1 MENKLLTAFKGVL
14 ILVIIIWSAGHLK
27 AQQRTITGTVFDA
40 ETSETLPG
48 ANVVIKGTQQ
58 GTMTDTEG
66 RFTLQISE
74 SNVTLVISF
83 IGYEKQEV
91 TVTGNK
97 DAYEI
102 ALQPKAKSL
111 DEVVVIGYGTVKKS
125 DLTGSVSS
133 MKGEELTKISSANPL
148 EGMQGKLSGAQISS
162 GSGEPGSSPIVRIRG
177 VGTLNNANPIYVV
190 DGVIL
195 DDISFLSS
203 NDIESVELLKDAS
216 ATAIYGSRGAN
227 GVIIITTK
235 SGSAGKEPSISFKT
249 EYGVQQLEK
258 KIDLLGGRA
267 FAEALNDI
275 SPGTINNLDAVDDFD
290 WQDAIFQENPVMQS
304 YDLSV
309 SGGSEKLDYYLGAGV
324 FDQEGI
330 IPKSQYRRYNLKLN
344 TNYEAREYLTFGLN
358 LSGAYTDDENA
369 PNVVGAAYRAWPI
382 DTPYDE
388 EGNFAEV
395 QGNGNPLAAIEYT
408 NNNSKSY
415 RIVGNLFTEID
426 ILENLRF
433 KTSYQFDLRQSKNR
447 SFSPEYFVSPTQQ
460 NSRNSLSISFT
471 EDRTWIWENT
481 LNYDLDTED
490 HTVNAVAGFTMQ
502 ERFYESPNITMYRL
516 VREDPLFW
524 HFNASLTDTVDVSS
538 NLGDAFKNS
547 MISGLFRTNYTYK
560 SKYLATVSVRTDGSS
575 KFNKEDRFGV
585 FPSFALG
592 WNVIKE
598 PFFPEWDALDQLKVK
613 GSWGIIGN
621 EKINW
626 YDRFSLIGSN
636 YGAVFGHPEAI
647 RPGATF
653 FSAGNQNLLWENTKQ
668 TNIGVEFSIENDK
681 INGSVDYYYKLT
693 DDILVMLDVPGFYG
707 FGSFQQVR
715 FNAASVLNTGVEV
728 DLQYNNNFGDLNYS
742 ISATGSTVHN
752 EVKELGATTPT
763 DSVIYGGGLANG
775 DRVTA
780 TRVGESIGYF
790 IGYEIEGLFQNEAQ
804 LEQYPR
810 LSNQDVGDFI
820 YKDQNGDGEI
830 TPDADRVRIGS
841 PIPDFT
847 FGFGV
852 NLSYKNFGL
861 SFDLQG
867 QTGNEIYNAKN
878 QTRFGIYNFES
889 RVEDRWQGEG
899 TSDYEPE
906 LDGRAGNYQQSEYF
920 IEDGSYLR
928 LRSLVISYDLPESWM
943 EQAGIASANLYLRGT
958 NLYTLSGYSGYSP
971 DLGGSPLSSGID
983 SGIYPVTSM
992 YTMGVN
998 IKF

>member
-1 MENKLLTAFKGVL
+1 MILAFILPALSMIAQENR
-14 ILVIIIWSAGHLK
+14 IS
-27 AQQRTITGTVFDA
+27 GTVSDA
-40 ETSETLPG
+40 ATSETLPG
-48 ANVVIKGTQQ
+48 ANVVVKGTQQ
-58 GTMTDTEG
+58 GTMTDAEG
-66 RFTLQISE
+66 KFMLPIDD
-74 SNVTLVISF
+74 NKATLVISF
-83 IGYEKQEV
+83 IGYEK
-91 TVTGNK
+91 K
-97 DAYEI
+97 EI
-102 ALQPKAKSL
+102 PVVVGEGPYNIQLKPKAKSL

-133 MKGEELTKISSANPL
+133 IKGEELSKISSSNPL

-162 GSGEPGSSPIVRIRG
+162 GSGEPGSNPIVRIRG

-195 DDISFLSS
+195 NDISFLSS

-227 GVIIITTK
+227 GVFMITTK
-235 SGSAGKEPSISFKT
+235 SGKGGKEPSISFKT
-249 EYGVQQLEK
+249 EYGIQQLDK
-258 KIDLLGGRA
+258 KIDMLDGRA

-290 WQDAIFQENPVMQS
+290 WQDAIFQTNPVMQS

-309 SGGSEKLDYYLGAGV
+309 SGGSEKIDYYLGAGM

-330 IPKSQYRRYNLKLN
+330 IPKSEYRRYNLKLN
-344 TNYEAREYLTFGLN
+344 TTYEARDYLTFGLN

-382 DTPYDE
+382 DTPYDDQ
-388 EGNFAEV
+388 GNFAEV

-408 NNNSKSY
+408 NNNNKSY
-415 RIVGNLFTEID
+415 RLVGNLFTELD

-490 HTVNAVAGFTMQ
+490 HTLNAVAGFTMQ
-502 ERFYESPNITMYRL
+502 EQFYESPNITMYRL

-538 NLGDAFKNS
+538 NLGDAFVNS
-547 MISGLFRTNYTYK
+547 MISGLFRTNYTFK
-560 SKYLATVSVRTDGSS
+560 DKYLATVSVRTDGSS
-575 KFNKEDRFGV
+575 KFAEGDRFGV

-592 WNVIKE
+592 WNARNE
-598 PFFPEWDALDQLKVK
+598 DFFPDWEILDQFKVK

-636 YGAVFGHPEAI
+636 YGAVFGQPEAI
-647 RPGATF
+647 QPGATF

-668 TNIGVEFSIENDK
+668 TNIGVEFSLDNDK
-681 INGSVDYYYKLT
+681 VTGNIDYYHKNT
-693 DDILVMLDVPGFYG
+693 EDILVMLDVPGYYG

-715 FNAASVLNTGVEV
+715 FNAATVVNQGVEL
-728 DLQYNNNFGDLNYS
+728 DLQYRNNFGDFKYTLYAN
-742 ISATGSTVHN
+742 GSTVHN
-752 EVKELGATTPT
+752 EVKALGATTPT

-790 IGYEIEGLFQNEAQ
+790 IGYEIEGIFQNEDQ
-804 LEQYPR
+804 LDEYPH
-810 LSNQDVGDFI
+810 LSSQGVGDFI
-820 YKDQNGDGEI
+820 YRDQNGDGEI
-830 TPDADRVRIGS
+830 TPDGDRVKIGS

-847 FGFGV
+847 FGFGM

-861 SFDLQG
+861 SFDFQG

-878 QTRFGIYNFES
+878 QTRFGIYNFEA
-889 RVEDRWQGEG
+889 RVEDRWQGVG
-899 TSDYEPE
+899 TSDFEPE
-906 LDGRAGNYQQSEYF
+906 LDGKAGNYEQSEYF

-928 LRSLVISYDLPESWM
+928 LRSLVLSYDLPEPLM
-943 EQAGIASANLYLRGT
+943 KQAGLAAANIYLRGT
-958 NLYTLSGYSGYSP
+958 NLFTISDYSGYSP

-983 SGIYPVTSM
+983 SGIYPVTST
-992 YTMGVN
+992 YTMGLN

>member
-1 MENKLLTAFKGVL
+1 MKQNLPFVIKNFLMLALILPALSLTAQENS
-14 ILVIIIWSAGHLK
+14 IS
-27 AQQRTITGTVFDA
+27 GTVSDA
-40 ETSETLPG
+40 KTSETLPG
-48 ANVVIKGTQQ
+48 ANVVVKGTQQ
-58 GTMTDTEG
+58 GTMTDAEG
-66 RFTLQISE
+66 KFTLQIDDSKA
-74 SNVTLVISF
+74 TLVISF
-83 IGYEKQEV
+83 IGYEK
-91 TVTGNK
+91 K
-97 DAYEI
+97 EI
-102 ALQPKAKSL
+102 PVVIGEGPYNIKLDPVAKSL
-111 DEVVVIGYGTVKKS
+111 DEVVVIGYGSVKKS

-133 MKGEELTKISSANPL
+133 IKGEELSKISSSNPL

-162 GSGEPGSSPIVRIRG
+162 GSGEPGSNPIVRIRG

-195 DDISFLSS
+195 NDISFLSS

-227 GVIIITTK
+227 GVFMITTK
-235 SGSAGKEPSISFKT
+235 SGKGGKEPSISFKT
-249 EYGVQQLEK
+249 EYGIQQLNK
-258 KIDLLGGRA
+258 KIDLLDGRA
-267 FAEALNDI
+267 FAKALNDI

-290 WQDAIFQENPVMQS
+290 WQDAIFQTNPVMQS

-309 SGGSEKLDYYLGAGV
+309 SGGSEKIDYYLGAGM

-344 TNYEAREYLTFGLN
+344 TTYEARDYLTFGLN

-382 DTPYDE
+382 DTPYDDQ
-388 EGNFAEV
+388 GNFAEV

-408 NNNSKSY
+408 NNNNKSY
-415 RIVGNLFTEID
+415 RLVGNFYTELD
-426 ILENLRF
+426 IIENLRF

-460 NSRNSLSISFT
+460 NSRNSLSIGFT

-490 HTVNAVAGFTMQ
+490 HTLNAVAGFTMQ
-502 ERFYESPNITMYRL
+502 EQFFESPNITMYRL

-524 HFNASLTDTVDVSS
+524 HFNASLTDSVDVSS
-538 NLGDAFKNS
+538 NLGDAFVNS

-560 SKYLATVSVRTDGSS
+560 DKYLATVSVRTDGSS
-575 KFNKEDRFGV
+575 KFAEGDRFGV

-592 WNVIKE
+592 WNARNE
-598 PFFPEWDALDQLKVK
+598 DFFPDWEALDQFKIK

-636 YGAVFGHPEAI
+636 YGAVFGQPEAI
-647 RPGATF
+647 QPGATF

-668 TNIGVEFSIENDK
+668 TNIGVEFSLDNDK
-681 INGSVDYYYKLT
+681 VTGNIDYYHKNT
-693 DDILVMLDVPGFYG
+693 EDILVMLDVPGYYG

-715 FNAASVLNTGVEV
+715 FNAATVVNQGVEL
-728 DLQYNNNFGDLNYS
+728 DLQYRNNFGDFKYT
-742 ISATGSTVHN
+742 ISANGSTVHN

-790 IGYEIEGLFQNEAQ
+790 IGYEIEGIFQNEAQ
-804 LEQYPR
+804 LNEYPH

-820 YKDQNGDGEI
+820 YRDQNGDGEI
-830 TPDADRVRIGS
+830 TPDGDRVKIGS

-847 FGFGV
+847 FGFGM

-861 SFDLQG
+861 SFDFQG

-878 QTRFGIYNFES
+878 QTRFGIYNFEA

-899 TSDYEPE
+899 TSDFEPE
-906 LDGRAGNYQQSEYF
+906 LDGKAGNYEQSEYF

-928 LRSLVISYDLPESWM
+928 LRSLVLSYDLPESLM
-943 EQAGIASANLYLRGT
+943 EQAGLTAANIYFRGS
-958 NLYTLSGYSGYSP
+958 NLFTISDYSGYSP

-983 SGIYPVTSM
+983 SGIYPVTST
-992 YTMGVN
+992 YTMGLN